1 VHPFAEEMNKARHV
15 VARTARQL
23 ATVGWHVLQVDL
35 LGCGDSEGDFSDA
48 TWEAWLHDL
57 DEAVAWLDSACHAPL
72 WIWGLRAGALLCA
85 DWSRT
90 RSRHLPMLLWQ
101 PVLNGAQHL
110 QQFLRIRTVAGIGN
124 RARTETSA
132 SLRALIKREGSV
144 EVAGYELSARLADGL
159 ESSALAN
166 MPDGSEARWFEVSN
180 RPEPNLSPAS
190 SALIEDLRAR
200 GCRVRDQAVSGPAFW
215 QSVELE
221 DAPLLRRATIDALL
235 MGGS

>member
-1 VHPFAEEMNKARHV
+1 
-15 VARTARQL
+15 
-23 ATVGWHVLQVDL
+23 
-35 LGCGDSEGDFSDA
+35 
-48 TWEAWLHDL
+48 
-57 DEAVAWLDSACHAPL
+57 
-72 WIWGLRAGALLCA
+72 
-85 DWSRT
+85 
-90 RSRHLPMLLWQ
+90 MLLWQ

-124 RARTETSA
+124 RARTETFA
-132 SLRALIKREGSV
+132 SVRALIKREGSV

-166 MPDGSEARWFEVSN
+166 MPDGSEVRWFEVSN
-180 RPEPNLSPAS
+180 RSEPNLSPAS
-190 SALIEDLRAR
+190 SALIEDLHAR

-221 DAPLLRRATIDALL
+221 DAPLLRQATIDALL